1 VKAGEPVQ
9 DRALALVAC
18 RAAIKADTPLERP
31 EMDRLLAELAR
42 TATPYFCP
50 HGRPTM
56 SRISL
61 ADIRREVRRV
71 W

>member
-1 VKAGEPVQ
+1 
-9 DRALALVAC
+9 
-18 RAAIKADTPLERP
+18 
-31 EMDRLLAELAR
+31 MDHLLAELVATR
-42 TATPYFCP
+42 TPYFCP

-61 ADIRREVRRV
+61 GDIRREVRRV

>member
-1 VKAGEPVQ
+1 MEG
-9 DRALALVAC
+9 L
-18 RAAIKADTPLERP
+18 IAD
-31 EMDRLLAELAR
+31 LAR

-56 SRISL
+56 SRIAL
-61 ADIRREVRRV
+61 ADIRREVRRL

>member
-1 VKAGEPVQ
+1 ME
-9 DRALALVAC
+9 RLVAKLG
-18 RAAIKADTPLERP
+18 AT
-31 EMDRLLAELAR
+31 AR
-42 TATPYFCP
+42 PYFCP

-61 ADIRREVRRV
+61 GDVRREVRRV